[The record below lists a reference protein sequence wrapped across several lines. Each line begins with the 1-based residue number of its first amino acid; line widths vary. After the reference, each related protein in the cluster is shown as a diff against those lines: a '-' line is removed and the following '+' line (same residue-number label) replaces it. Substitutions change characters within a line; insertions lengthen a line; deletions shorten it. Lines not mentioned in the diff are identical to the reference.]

1 MDITSLLFDLN
12 SFGALALFTGIV
24 AVLLIIDLVVLAGKE
39 HTVSM
44 REAAIMTGIWTAV
57 AVAVG
62 VWVFIADGSTLVER
76 ESHGIEY
83 VTAYIAERALSIDNL
98 FAFLIIFGY
107 FGLPEQFRSK
117 ALMWGIVLALITRG
131 LFIFAGVELIN
142 RFEWVLYILG
152 AILIYSAYKLATS
165 GDSEV
170 DPSKN
175 IVLRVFK
182 RFMPVSDEYDRDKF
196 FTVKNGVRMATPF
209 LLVVIVLASTDIVF
223 AVDSI
228 PTVFAISRDNFV
240 IWSSNAMAV
249 LGMRPLFF
257 LIEGLVAY
265 FRFLSYGLAAIL
277 GFIGVKMI
285 FETSPL
291 GESFE
296 HWLHDIGI
304 AEPHLFVIIISL
316 AIVVAIL
323 VVSVIASVI
332 APASDDGHHG
342 HGGGP
347 EPQDSTA

>member
-1 MDITSLLFDLN
+1 MDIASTLLDLN
-12 SFGALALFTGIV
+12 SFGALALFTGAV
-24 AVLLIIDLVVLAGKE
+24 AIMLLLDLVVLAGKE
-39 HTVSM
+39 HKVSM
-44 REAAIMTGIWTAV
+44 REATIMTIIWTLV

-76 ESHGIEY
+76 EEHGIEY

-142 RFEWVLYILG
+142 RFEWVLYFLG
-152 AILIYSAYKLATS
+152 AILIYSAWKLATS

-182 RFMPVSDEYDRDKF
+182 RFMPVSEEYDRDKF

-209 LLVVIVLASTDIVF
+209 LLVVLVLASTDIVF

-291 GESFE
+291 GHIFE
-296 HWLHDIGI
+296 DWLHDMGI
-304 AEPHLFVIIISL
+304 AEPHLFVIILSL
-316 AIVVAIL
+316 VVVVAIL
-323 VVSVIASVI
+323 VVSIVASII
-332 APASDDGHHG
+332 APATDDGPHG
-342 HGGGP
+342 LGGKSHS
-347 EPQDSTA
+347 EDSAA

>member
-1 MDITSLLFDLN
+1 MDITTTLLDLN
-12 SFGALALFTGIV
+12 SFGALAIFTV
-24 AVLLIIDLVVLAGKE
+24 AVAIMLILDLVVLAGKE
-39 HTVSM
+39 HTVGM
-44 REAAIMTGIWTAV
+44 REATIMTIVWTLV

-76 ESHGIEY
+76 ETHGVEY
-83 VTAYIAERALSIDNL
+83 ITAYVAERALSIDNL

-107 FGLPEQFRSK
+107 FALPEQFRSK

-131 LFIFAGVELIN
+131 VFIFLGIELIE
-142 RFEWVLYILG
+142 RFEWFLYILG
-152 AILIYSAYKLATS
+152 AVLIYSAYKLATS

-182 RFMPVSDEYDRDKF
+182 RFMPVTDEYDRDKF

-209 LLVVIVLASTDIVF
+209 LLVVLVLASTDIVF

-228 PTVFAISRDNFV
+228 PTVVAISDDRFV

-277 GFIGVKMI
+277 GFIGFKMI

-291 GESFE
+291 GDIFH
-296 HWLHDIGI
+296 HWLKDIGI
-304 AEPHLFVIIISL
+304 AEPDLLIVFASL
-316 AIVVAIL
+316 AVVIAIL
-323 VVSVIASVI
+323 VVSVVASI
-332 APASDDGHHG
+332 ILPASDDDHHG
-342 HGGGP
+342 HGGAP
-347 EPQDSTA
+347 RTEETAA

>member
-1 MDITSLLFDLN
+1 MDITEILLDLN
-12 SFGALALFTGIV
+12 SFGALAIFTV
-24 AVLLIIDLVVLAGKE
+24 AVAIMLILDLVVLAGKE
-39 HTVSM
+39 HTVGM
-44 REAAIMTGIWTAV
+44 REATIMTIIWTLV

-83 VTAYIAERALSIDNL
+83 VTAYVAERALSIDNL

-131 LFIFAGVELIN
+131 LFIFAGVELIQ
-142 RFEWVLYILG
+142 RFEWFLYILG
-152 AILIYSAYKLATS
+152 AVLIYSAYKLATS

-182 RFMPVSDEYDRDKF
+182 RFMPVTDEYDRDKF

-209 LLVVIVLASTDIVF
+209 LLVVLVLASTDIVF

-291 GESFE
+291 GKVFE
-296 HWLHDIGI
+296 DWLHDIGI
-304 AEPHLFVIIISL
+304 DEAHLFTVFVSL

-323 VVSVIASVI
+323 VISVVASI
-332 APASDDGHHG
+332 ILPASDDDHHG
-342 HGGGP
+342 HGGAP
-347 EPQDSTA
+347 RTEESAA